1 MRGDPFSLIIKVQKQ
16 MIISLISKSLKIAT
30 CHFASVLLLRGIDD
44 LTLEGSCRLDGVNF
58 HHENDFVVNF
68 YDEKDVVVNFHDA
81 DVVVNFEYAEND
93 VVVRQH
99 CRVMNSQH
107 SRRDVRGRDEA

>member
-30 CHFASVLLLRGIDD
+30 CHFASVLLLRGVDD

-81 DVVVNFEYAEND
+81 END

-99 CRVMNSQH
+99 CTVMNSQH

>member
-16 MIISLISKSLKIAT
+16 MIISLISKSLKIAS
-30 CHFASVLLLRGIDD
+30 CHFASVLSLCGIDD

-81 DVVVNFEYAEND
+81 DVVV
-93 VVVRQH
+93 RQH
-99 CRVMNSQH
+99 CTVMNSQH